1 MRVKEGELA
10 QYERDKEA
18 DQQRMY
24 DAHSRLETSADP
36 TTKP

>member
-1 MRVKEGELA
+1 MKLKASELA

-36 TTKP
+36 TTKL

>member
-1 MRVKEGELA
+1 MKLKAAELA

-24 DAHSRLETSADP
+24 DAPPAASEAYH
-36 TTKP
+36 